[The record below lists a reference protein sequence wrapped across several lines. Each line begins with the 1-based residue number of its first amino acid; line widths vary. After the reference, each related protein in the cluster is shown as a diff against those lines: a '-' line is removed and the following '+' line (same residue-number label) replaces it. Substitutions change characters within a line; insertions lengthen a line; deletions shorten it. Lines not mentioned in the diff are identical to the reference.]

1 MGYIPPNFLDY
12 TAIFRNIFKSVF
24 SLLWG
29 NCSKYLLVHTLD
41 YNWLKTAAA
50 ADFLFDNKS
59 QWIWAKNSGA
69 SKRYKMATTAI
80 AATRWRSQKYFLRLK
95 SLLLQKHEMSVIM
108 LRRTTTTVAT
118 VRSRF
123 GAYWALKIYQKGAI
137 IWDYY

>member
-1 MGYIPPNFLDY
+1 MGYIPPNFLHY
-12 TAIFRNIFKSVF
+12 TAIFRSIFKSVF

-29 NCSKYLLVHTLD
+29 NSSKYSLVNTLD
-41 YNWLKTAAA
+41 YNWLKTAA

-137 IWDYY
+137 IWDY

>member
-29 NCSKYLLVHTLD
+29 NSSKYLLVNTLD
-41 YNWLKTAAA
+41 YNWLKTAA

-108 LRRTTTTVAT
+108 LRRSTTTVAT
-118 VRSRF
+118 VVLVDL
-123 GAYWALKIYQKGAI
+123 GHTEL
-137 IWDYY
+137 

>member
-12 TAIFRNIFKSVF
+12 TAIFRSIFKSVF

-29 NCSKYLLVHTLD
+29 NSSKYLLVNTLD
-41 YNWLKTAAA
+41 YNWLKTAA

-95 SLLLQKHEMSVIM
+95 SLLLQKHEMSVIICWEE
-108 LRRTTTTVAT
+108 LLQRWRRYVVDLGHTE
-118 VRSRF
+118 
-123 GAYWALKIYQKGAI
+123 LQKCTKKVQ
-137 IWDYY
+137 

>member
-41 YNWLKTAAA
+41 YNWLKTAA

-108 LRRTTTTVAT
+108 LRRSTTTVAT
-118 VRSRF
+118 VLVDLGHTELYKS
-123 GAYWALKIYQKGAI
+123 KGAI

>member
-29 NCSKYLLVHTLD
+29 NSSKYLLVNTLD
-41 YNWLKTAAA
+41 YNWLKTAA

-108 LRRTTTTVAT
+108 LRRSTTTVAT
-118 VRSRF
+118 VLVDL
-123 GAYWALKIYQKGAI
+123 GHTEL
-137 IWDYY
+137 